1 MLHVNKPISL
11 LFRALRLTRIMNFPS
26 VFSRRPIQ
34 VDVDKDED
42 EQRRKKLSYA
52 WESSKIRSWEQIE
65 EDPET
70 GRLKSYVR
78 EEQIA
83 RKRIRDDGLSGIR
96 RGIIRYCVVILDMSS
111 AVRAN
116 DMKPSRADVACEAL
130 IDFVKEF
137 FDQNP
142 ISQLCIVVTKD
153 GEAVKFSSFSANEK
167 HHIEAVQKALRLG
180 ANGNASLQNALNVAR
195 KNLESVPPYAMKE
208 SIVCYGS
215 LSTCDPGDIHATI
228 ESLVTDKIRCSAVG
242 MGAELHILR
251 LLSKK
256 TRGTYIIAM
265 NEDHFRDSLSAHVIP
280 PPTTTKQTSASLIR
294 MGYPILQQRK
304 EPAPYCNNPSL
315 RGRLGYACPRCT
327 AWLSDMPSE
336 CTLCGLTLVSS
347 PHLARSYHHL
357 FPVPKYLSLGTTELT
372 AQLFSG
378 AGDAEEKLHR
388 ATMLSNAPNARCTG
402 CARLLDVENALRL
415 LCPRCVNVFC
425 LDCDSFVHDSLHHCP
440 GCGTQNT

>member
-1 MLHVNKPISL
+1 
-11 LFRALRLTRIMNFPS
+11 MNPAS
-26 VFSRRPIQ
+26 ASSRRPIQ
-34 VDVDKDED
+34 VDVDKDDD

-70 GRLKSYVR
+70 GRLKSYAR

-96 RGIIRYCVVILDMSS
+96 RGIIRYCVVILDLSN

-116 DMKPSRADVACEAL
+116 DMKPSRADVACDAL
-130 IDFVKEF
+130 IDFVKQF

-142 ISQLCIVVTKD
+142 ISQLCIVVARD
-153 GEAVKFSSFSANEK
+153 GEALKLSSFSANEK

-180 ANGNASLQNALNVAR
+180 ANGTASLQNALSVAR
-195 KNLESVPPYAMKE
+195 RNLDAVPPYALRE
-208 SIVCYGS
+208 VIVCYGS

-228 ESLVTDKIRCSAVG
+228 ESLVTDKIRSSAVG

-251 LLSKK
+251 VLSKK
-256 TRGTYIIAM
+256 TKGTYVIAV
-265 NEDHFRDSLSAHVIP
+265 NEDHFRDSLNAHVIP

-294 MGYPILQQRK
+294 MGFPMLQHRS
-304 EPAPYCNNPSL
+304 EPASYCNNPNL

-357 FPVPKYLSLGTTELT
+357 FPVPKFISLGTPELT
-372 AQLFSG
+372 PQLFSG
-378 AGDAEEKLHR
+378 SGDADDKLQR
-388 ATMLSNAPNARCTG
+388 AIILSDAVHVRCTG
-402 CARLLDVENALRL
+402 CARLLKVESALRL
-415 LCPRCVNVFC
+415 LCPRCINVFC
-425 LDCDSFVHDSLHHCP
+425 LDCDTFIHDSLHHCP
-440 GCGTQNT
+440 GCGTPNS